1 MDERYIEEF
10 LLYLTVEKGLADN
23 SIKSYTHDLKKYFQ
37 FLKKKK
43 IADFDAITREHIVTF
58 LKGLKTD
65 SLSAKTIARN
75 LVAIKLLHRFLLRE
89 RHIKED
95 VTSVLDSPRLWRN
108 LPYFL
113 SLAEVEKILAMPDL
127 KKPAGIRDKAIMEL
141 FYATGM
147 RVTELAT
154 LRLDGINLESG
165 FLRCVGKGSK
175 ERVIPLGK
183 SANEALVR
191 YLDEVRVLSKYRQS
205 PYLFVSH
212 KGKGISRQTLWK
224 MIRFYT
230 RAAGIKK
237 KISPHTFRHSFATH
251 MLEHGADLRIVQ
263 ELLGHSDIST
273 TQIYTHVSKDRLRT
287 VHHEFH
293 PRA

>member
-10 LLYLTVEKGLADN
+10 LLYLSVEKGLADN
-23 SIKSYTHDLKKYFQ
+23 SIKSYKHDLLKYFA

-43 IADFDAITREHIVTF
+43 IRDFNAVKRDHIVTF
-58 LKGLKTD
+58 LKGLKGNN
-65 SLSAKTIARN
+65 LSAKSIARN
-75 LVAIKLLHRFLLRE
+75 LVAIKLLHRFLFRE
-89 RHIKED
+89 RVIKDD

-113 SLAEVEKILAMPDL
+113 TIEEVEKILAQPDI
-127 KKPAGIRDKAIMEL
+127 KKDIGVRDRAIIEL

-147 RVTELAT
+147 RVSELAN
-154 LRLDGINLESG
+154 LRMDGVNLDSG

-183 SANEALVR
+183 SANDYVSRYITKVR
-191 YLDEVRVLSKYRQS
+191 GKLAHSRS
-205 PYLFVSH
+205 PYLFVSY
-212 KGKGISRQTLWK
+212 KGKGFSRQALWK
-224 MIRFYT
+224 MIKKYT
-230 RAAGIKK
+230 TSAGIHK

-251 MLEHGADLRIVQ
+251 MLERGADLRIVQ

-273 TQIYTHVSKDRLRT
+273 TQIYTHVSKDRLRS
-287 VHHEFH
+287 VYNQFH